1 MNVLLLLAST
11 LLLNLFSVAVSADET
26 ASVRKVLDLLA
37 AEHGF
42 EILGAEKLGDELVLL
57 NRSGADV
64 DSAVTRA
71 LARYNHVIR
80 YSQARV
86 RVVEVL
92 GRKGTDPG
100 PMPESQVAEADVT
113 SE

>member
-1 MNVLLLLAST
+1 MKVLVLLTST
-11 LLLNLFSVAVSADET
+11 LLLNLLSFAVEADET

-42 EILGAEKLGDELVLL
+42 EILGAEKLGDELVPL
-57 NRSGADV
+57 NSAGADA
-64 DSAVTRA
+64 DRAVSRA
-71 LARYNHVIR
+71 LARYSHVIR
-80 YSQARV
+80 YSEARV

-100 PMPESQVAEADVT
+100 PMPESQVAEADVI